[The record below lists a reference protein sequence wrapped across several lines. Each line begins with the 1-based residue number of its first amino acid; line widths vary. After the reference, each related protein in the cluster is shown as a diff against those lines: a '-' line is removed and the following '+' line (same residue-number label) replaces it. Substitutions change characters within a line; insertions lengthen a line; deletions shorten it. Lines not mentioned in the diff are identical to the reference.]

1 MSKQHNLI
9 CIGCP
14 MGCRLAVT
22 ETKNGGWLI
31 TGNICKRG
39 EAYAIK
45 EMTHPTRILST
56 TVKINNGFLPR
67 LPVHSD
73 APLPKNRIFEAMR
86 VINQVEVNAPIKMG
100 TVIVADILG
109 VGVNII
115 ASRSMGKKY
124 QI

>member
-22 ETKNGGWLI
+22 KTNNDGWLI
-31 TGNICKRG
+31 TGNTCKRG
-39 EAYAIK
+39 EAYAIE
-45 EMTHPTRILST
+45 EMTNPTRVLPT

-67 LPVHSD
+67 LPVRSD

-86 VINQVEVNAPIKMG
+86 VINQVEVNAPVKMG
-100 TVIVADILG
+100 TVLVADILG
-109 VGVNII
+109 TGVNII
-115 ASRSMGKKY
+115 ASRSMSKKS
-124 QI
+124 